1 MGVYEMRSLS
11 LDLESGMDFSFN
23 AYSGRSNIESFT
35 LYERLV
41 RLKDDK
47 TPLDISN
54 IECTQMMIKKVELV
68 VKERDL
74 EYEIEFCDIF
84 VTGVIL

>member
-1 MGVYEMRSLS
+1 MFVMSRSYTA
-11 LDLESGMDFSFN
+11 DLESGDIFSFCV
-23 AYSGRSNIESFT
+23 YSGAYNIEAHKTYDQLKT
-35 LYERLV
+35 LGDAE
-41 RLKDDK
+41 
-47 TPLDISN
+47 TPVDISN
-54 IECTQMMIKKVELV
+54 SNGQQMLIKKVELV

>member
-1 MGVYEMRSLS
+1 MRSHTV
-11 LDLESGMDFSFN
+11 DFKPGDIFSFS

-35 LYERLV
+35 LYERLI
-41 RLKDDK
+41 RLRNDK
-47 TPLDISN
+47 TPVDISN
-54 IECTQMMIKKVELV
+54 GDGKQMLIKKVELI